1 MSERALVL
9 GGGGFLGGLV
19 SRWLLANG
27 YRVRL
32 FELRAPAW
40 ASAREAGADA
50 SALEIFEGNFL
61 NASDLERALEGV
73 DLVLHFVSMTVPAT
87 SIDNVSIEVEQ
98 NLAATVRLLD
108 RMVAR
113 GITRIGYPSS
123 GGTVYRAAAHA
134 HREDEPLG
142 PTCPYGL
149 GKQLV
154 EETLRYYAA
163 HKGLQPQIWRIANPY
178 GDAAKLHLAQG
189 AIDAFLLRILQGQPI
204 TLWGD
209 GSAVRDFVFGDDV
222 AAAIGALLARGAW
235 GETVNIGAGEGVSIA
250 RALEVIRATVDRPVL
265 LQQVA
270 GYTGP
275 LHAVL
280 DVARLRQL
288 TGWAPRFDLPSGIAE
303 AWRRLL
309 AQR

>member
-1 MSERALVL
+1 VSTRALVL

-19 SRWLLANG
+19 SRWLLQNG

-32 FELRAPAW
+32 FDLRAPAW
-40 ASAREAGADA
+40 STSPSARGDAG
-50 SALEIFEGNFL
+50 ALEIFEGNFL
-61 NASDLERALEGV
+61 NGSDLDRALDGV
-73 DLVLHFVSMTVPAT
+73 ELVLHFVSMTVPAT
-87 SIDNVSIEVEQ
+87 SVDNVSIEIET

-113 GITRIGYPSS
+113 GIKCIGYPSS
-123 GGTVYRAAAHA
+123 GGTIYRAAAHP
-134 HREDEPLG
+134 HREDEPPG

-149 GKQLV
+149 GKLLI
-154 EETLRYYAA
+154 EETLHYYRA
-163 HKGLQPQIWRIANPY
+163 HKGIETQIWRIANPY

-209 GSAVRDFVFGDDV
+209 GSAVRDFVFGEDV
-222 AAAIGALLARGAW
+222 AAAIGALLERGAW
-235 GETVNIGAGEGVSIA
+235 GETVNIGAGAGVSIA
-250 RALEVIRATVDRPVL
+250 SALEVIRATVDRPVL

-280 DVARLRQL
+280 DSTKLKQL
-288 TGWAPRFDLPSGIAE
+288 TGWAPRYDLQSGIAE
-303 AWRRLL
+303 AWQRLL
-309 AQR
+309 AR